1 MSHATT
7 KPLPCSAQRLAA
19 IADEVPTPFY
29 LYDEQGIRAAARA
42 LLAAFAWA
50 PHYTQYFAVKATPTP
65 RILQILREEGSGAD
79 CSSLPELRLAERTGF
94 VGEQICFTSNNTPAD
109 EFAAAHAL
117 GAIINLDD
125 VGHLAFVQRHVGL
138 PDLVSFR
145 YNPGQLATGNA
156 IIGQPER
163 SKFGVTKAQ
172 LFEGYR
178 MAQAQGVRRFGLH
191 AMLVSNEREIANLVA
206 TARLLFELAAEIAQ
220 RLKIQ
225 LEFINIGG
233 GIGIPYHPDEPP
245 VDLAAL
251 GDGIRRAYDETLGHL
266 PPIALFTEC
275 GRAITGPHGYLVTR
289 VRHVK
294 ATYRHY
300 AGVDATMADLM
311 RPALYDAYHH
321 ISVVGREQEA
331 ADRRYDVTGSL
342 CENNDKFAVDRALPR
357 LERGDLLVIHDAGA
371 HGRAMGFNY
380 NGKLR
385 PAELLLRPNGDLTL
399 IRRAETLADYFAT
412 LDVEADFARG

>member
-1 MSHATT
+1 M
-7 KPLPCSAQRLAA
+7 
-19 IADEVPTPFY
+19 
-29 LYDEQGIRAAARA
+29 
-42 LLAAFAWA
+42 AAFAWA
-50 PHYTQYFAVKATPTP
+50 PRYTQYFAVKATPTP

-220 RLKIQ
+220 RLKIS
-225 LEFINIGG
+225 LSSLTSG
-233 GIGIPYHPDEPP
+233 
-245 VDLAAL
+245 AASASPT
-251 GDGIRRAYDETLGHL
+251 IRTSRRSIWRHWAMASAVLTTKRSAICHRSRSSPNVAAPSRGH
-266 PPIALFTEC
+266 T
-275 GRAITGPHGYLVTR
+275 
-289 VRHVK
+289 
-294 ATYRHY
+294 ATW
-300 AGVDATMADLM
+300 
-311 RPALYDAYHH
+311 
-321 ISVVGREQEA
+321 
-331 ADRRYDVTGSL
+331 
-342 CENNDKFAVDRALPR
+342 
-357 LERGDLLVIHDAGA
+357 
-371 HGRAMGFNY
+371 
-380 NGKLR
+380 
-385 PAELLLRPNGDLTL
+385 
-399 IRRAETLADYFAT
+399 
-412 LDVEADFARG
+412 